1 MASTCKFV
9 LGTWK
14 FRYNFYSIAG
24 LLLLGFVF
32 AALYLTENSKSF
44 LEEETWP
51 NDSVPHC
58 DLFSGK
64 WVYDNVSYPLYKGK
78 QCSLMEDDFACEK
91 YGRKDL
97 NYQKWRWQ
105 PHDCDLPRFNANAL
119 LEKLNGRKL
128 VFVGDSLN
136 RNQWISMVCLIESS
150 IPPSSFKSLIRKGKF
165 LIFQATVRQNFLFL
179 KFSFSQ
185 FVF

>member
-1 MASTCKFV
+1 MASTCKLV

-51 NDSVPHC
+51 NDSVLHC

-78 QCSLMEDDFACEK
+78 QCSLMENDFACEK

-105 PHDCDLPRFNANAL
+105 PHDCDLPRFFVTSNL
-119 LEKLNGRKL
+119 HRSCL
-128 VFVGDSLN
+128 VHRTGQDNTVGKTNFFFFVN
-136 RNQWISMVCLIESS
+136 TI
-150 IPPSSFKSLIRKGKF
+150 
-165 LIFQATVRQNFLFL
+165 
-179 KFSFSQ
+179 
-185 FVF
+185 